1 MSAVLTKAATPIPVE
16 SDPLFESA
24 HQALM
29 FAYTFS
35 ANQYAVTAAAER
47 VIAMCGRERYERPMP
62 YRQSRGLKGLD
73 GAAQAGM
80 IRAAVLRLDPLHQA
94 YIDARFDVLNE
105 SRRRFAVRVVALT
118 MRRLVQVGPELA
130 DLVVIMVRRHF
141 GEKIALDDYI
151 EHFGLPRATLFRR
164 AARIRKAIQ
173 EHADTAMMRIEDL
186 LVAQGIV
193 WRA

>member
-16 SDPLFESA
+16 ADPLFESA

-47 VIAMCGRERYERPMP
+47 SIALHGRERYERPLP
-62 YRQSRGLKGLD
+62 RRPSRGLKGLD

-130 DLVVIMVRRHF
+130 DLVAIMVWRHF
-141 GEKIALDDYI
+141 GEKIVIDDYI
-151 EHFGLPRATLFRR
+151 EHFGMPRATLFRR
-164 AARIRKAIQ
+164 AARIRKSIQ
-173 EHADTAMMRIEDL
+173 EHADTAMMRIEEL
-186 LVAQGIV
+186 LITQGIV
-193 WRA
+193 GRA